1 MSCVEVWY
9 YYWVVGWF
17 GRVRLR
23 VAENAAIANA
33 VWRNWVWREQ
43 DAPEVHR
50 LGADG
55 RVPEPGEAG
64 GLSACGRRM
73 AAGVVLAEVCAEGA
87 EDAGAG
93 AERHGGLTVGGVG
106 DSRRGESCGCRR

>member
-1 MSCVEVWY
+1 MQ
-9 YYWVVGWF
+9 
-17 GRVRLR
+17 
-23 VAENAAIANA
+23 
-33 VWRNWVWREQ
+33 RE

-55 RVPEPGEAG
+55 RVPELGEAG
-64 GLSACGRRM
+64 GLSAHGRRM

-93 AERHGGLTVGGVG
+93 AERHCELTVGSASGVDG
-106 DSRRGESCGCRR
+106 DGDGEESVSVAVAISDGAGPIAGAQRPP